1 MGRMTAAFRRSV
13 LARYADRV
21 AAPGALQAAA
31 FRSRVPRG
39 ARRRNSPRSHPP
51 LAAAIDCRRR

>member
-31 FRSRVPRG
+31 FRSRVPRA
-39 ARRRNSPRSHPP
+39 ARRRNLHRSHPP
-51 LAAAIDCRRR
+51 LPAAIDCRRR